1 MPDLNN
7 LLVIGGGGHAHVIAD
22 AAHAARR
29 YKQICL
35 LSPGPVVL
43 KEDPRFST
51 HLGDLDVEKFPPGSW
66 GSIVAIGDAAIREQ
80 KQSELLMKGY
90 QLSTIVHPSAYVS
103 ESATI
108 GQGTVI
114 LAGAVV
120 QTSTSL
126 SEGVIINNNA
136 TVDHH
141 CSVDRFTHICP
152 GVSIAGGNR
161 IGARC
166 TIGTGASV
174 RPNCTIADDTM
185 IGAGSAVV
193 GDLASGTWAGV
204 PAKNLHQK

>member
-1 MPDLNN
+1 MPDLKN

-29 YKQICL
+29 YERICL
-35 LSPGPVVL
+35 LSPAPVDL
-43 KEDPRFST
+43 KQDPRFNT
-51 HLGDLDVEKFPPGSW
+51 RHGDPDAEKFPPGLW
-66 GSIVAIGDAAIREQ
+66 ESIVAIGDASIREQ

-90 QLSTIVHPSAYVS
+90 QLTTIVHPTAYVS
-103 ESATI
+103 ETATI
-108 GQGTVI
+108 GQGTAI

-141 CSVDRFTHICP
+141 CSVGRFAHICP
-152 GVSIAGGNR
+152 GVAIAGGNR

-174 RPNCTIADDTM
+174 RPNCTISDDTM
-185 IGAGSAVV
+185 VGAGSAVV
-193 GDLASGTWAGV
+193 GDLTGGTWTGV
-204 PAKNLHQK
+204 PARKLHRT